1 MENTTPYGVLST
13 LWNMSGDIRNPKGT
27 TDCEKQQIQG
37 KKKKGSQRSLG
48 TINRILPSI
57 LSISFHIYG
66 RSYRLIRKQI
76 LTTNAIWL
84 GKR

>member
-37 KKKKGSQRSLG
+37 KKKKRF
-48 TINRILPSI
+48 TEV
-57 LSISFHIYG
+57 
-66 RSYRLIRKQI
+66 IRH
-76 LTTNAIWL
+76 N
-84 GKR
+84 